1 MFPSRLPIDNNQETV
16 PLSPRPFIKTGL
28 AAEESDSSIY
38 IRGANMK
45 RYRLF
50 QNIGLLTAMS
60 FALVS
65 CFKDEL
71 VGSRVNS
78 RSNIIGF
85 GISAATTADGAPLT
99 RATQYADSALLM
111 LGRGGAD
118 TLYLHASSENN
129 ISALVGHFRGDTR
142 RPCQQQQFQ
151 HCLQEFFRERIHA
164 YRTPLYEKCQS
175 GQSRERHLVLR

>member
-28 AAEESDSSIY
+28 AAEGYDSSIY

-78 RSNIIGF
+78 RSSGC
-85 GISAATTADGAPLT
+85 S
-99 RATQYADSALLM
+99 R
-111 LGRGGAD
+111 
-118 TLYLHASSENN
+118 ASSCK
-129 ISALVGHFRGDTR
+129 S
-142 RPCQQQQFQ
+142 
-151 HCLQEFFRERIHA
+151 
-164 YRTPLYEKCQS
+164 PL
-175 GQSRERHLVLR
+175 

>member
-85 GISAATTADGAPLT
+85 GISAATTADGSAAEARTPSIST
-99 RATQYADSALLM
+99 RLQRTIFQPW
-111 LGRGGAD
+111 
-118 TLYLHASSENN
+118 TLPWRHAASLSTAA
-129 ISALVGHFRGDTR
+129 ISALSA
-142 RPCQQQQFQ
+142 
-151 HCLQEFFRERIHA
+151 RIF
-164 YRTPLYEKCQS
+164 P
-175 GQSRERHLVLR
+175 